1 MQNVHSSL
9 SQNDGVCHQATSRSI
24 NANGSSVA
32 TGDEVVDFDVFR
44 VIRPISKVKN
54 GIVPFICQ
62 FECTVNGLGNVIGAT
77 FLFVRDDG
85 SFWYAS
91 HAFARK
97 LELTT
102 LDDDAAIE
110 RKNSIQLEISKRCL
124 ERVLSHTESNYQGF
138 DEITM
143 YLEDWEFEEWVAEV
157 A

>member
-102 LDDDAAIE
+102 LDDGAAIE

-124 ERVLSHTESNYQGF
+124 ELVLSHTASNYQGF

>member
-85 SFWYAS
+85 SFWSAS

-97 LELTT
+97 LELTA
-102 LDDDAAIE
+102 LDDGAAIE

-124 ERVLSHTESNYQGF
+124 ELVLSHTASNYQGF

>member
-9 SQNDGVCHQATSRSI
+9 SQNDGVCHQATSGSI

-62 FECTVNGLGNVIGAT
+62 FECTVNGLGNEIGAT

-85 SFWYAS
+85 SFS
-91 HAFARK
+91 LAFARK
-97 LELTT
+97 LELTA
-102 LDDDAAIE
+102 LDDGAAIE
-110 RKNSIQLEISKRCL
+110 RKSLIQLEISKRCL
-124 ERVLSHTESNYQGF
+124 ELVLSHTESNYQGF

>member
-9 SQNDGVCHQATSRSI
+9 SQNDGVCHQATSTARSI
-24 NANGSSVA
+24 NGSSVA
-32 TGDEVVDFDVFR
+32 TGDEVVDFDVYR

-85 SFWYAS
+85 SFWNAS

-97 LELTT
+97 LELTA
-102 LDDDAAIE
+102 LDDGAAID
-110 RKNSIQLEISKRCL
+110 RKSLIQLEISKRCL
-124 ERVLSHTESNYQGF
+124 ELVLSHTESNYQGF

-143 YLEDWEFEEWVAEV
+143 YLEDWEFEEWVADV